1 MDEAVGDI
9 DLDDNLLVPRK
20 QLRRIACVRCRRR
33 KKRCDHALPVCGEC
47 RKAGLLE
54 CIQSGVVRQGSSVT
68 IPLAYLRHLEEGLSQ
83 SPPGSAFY
91 QNQRDGVDA
100 TDSTK
105 HDTSGG
111 SSTGG
116 LPRDLSPVELGP
128 QTAYPSPA
136 KDAAFSHTGYRAT
149 STVHAS
155 DCVGE
160 PAPGT
165 SCLAQK
171 QYAESATAAAGSR
184 IVLDGKI
191 AKALPLAWAEH
202 YASIYFQHMQP
213 QWPFMD
219 QASWYSSFA
228 AWLDDPN
235 SLTRPSRFLV
245 RLVVSIGALV
255 CSSFRPNC
263 PHLQNSQSTYRSAL
277 QYDLGDLMRSK
288 SMLPRTQGALLLLV
302 YAFHGS
308 SPEPIEQCLRFA
320 MMNCV
325 SLITEL
331 EEQPEHQR
339 REVDAQN
346 SRNIYQSVVM
356 SCHILNEVVSSGWT
370 YPQDLMGEIGDDKS
384 RIRHDNRRL
393 RYLDLDDPLRRRC
406 HTRFKAELEEWKRR
420 VQSIDSPESC
430 SDPIY
435 HAPNSL
441 FKLYDYSLAILM
453 QDKPFMTV
461 VENINE
467 LVRCCS
473 EACCTF
479 QVSQEY
485 DPIVYWTWA
494 SKPNSEQL
502 MYQFRLGILVLYC
515 YLITPNAATEEAGFP
530 LQEAIDGVQNC
541 RKTLLKFSL
550 RWAKSMIFL
559 DAFQILTETVCDGPT
574 FGITSDDPSFMGFSS
589 DLPSSRR
596 CHTNHGDRLASL
608 EECILEMKLQ
618 KVHSAVISLIQE
630 MIIGMQA
637 RETDTTQLPLAPALY
652 HGGLDLFNF

>member
-1 MDEAVGDI
+1 MDILGVSTADKPVSRLRVRVVYWATSKSFSEPYPCSAGRSDPPSTPFPLNIVFQHAHARLATPRICVRARNLSTYLRYFLIGSEQNGRQGDLLANNSQRVQTCNLGQIGKMDEAVGDI

-33 KKRCDHALPVCGEC
+33 KKRCDHALPICGEC
-47 RKAGLLE
+47 RKAGLLQ

-184 IVLDGKI
+184 IVLDGEI

-370 YPQDLMGEIGDDKS
+370 YPQDLMGEIGDDKVS
-384 RIRHDNRRL
+384 IR
-393 RYLDLDDPLRRRC
+393 
-406 HTRFKAELEEWKRR
+406 
-420 VQSIDSPESC
+420 
-430 SDPIY
+430 
-435 HAPNSL
+435 
-441 FKLYDYSLAILM
+441 
-453 QDKPFMTV
+453 
-461 VENINE
+461 
-467 LVRCCS
+467 
-473 EACCTF
+473 
-479 QVSQEY
+479 
-485 DPIVYWTWA
+485 
-494 SKPNSEQL
+494 
-502 MYQFRLGILVLYC
+502 
-515 YLITPNAATEEAGFP
+515 AA
-530 LQEAIDGVQNC
+530 
-541 RKTLLKFSL
+541 
-550 RWAKSMIFL
+550 
-559 DAFQILTETVCDGPT
+559 
-574 FGITSDDPSFMGFSS
+574 
-589 DLPSSRR
+589 
-596 CHTNHGDRLASL
+596 
-608 EECILEMKLQ
+608 
-618 KVHSAVISLIQE
+618 
-630 MIIGMQA
+630 
-637 RETDTTQLPLAPALY
+637 
-652 HGGLDLFNF
+652 